1 MLTEMEKK
9 ISRLIQQDIAL
20 EKRPFKK
27 IAEKVGASEEEVLAT
42 IRYLMTKGT
51 IRKFGAILRHQKAG
65 FSHNAMVIWAV
76 PQERIEFAGHAL
88 ASFKEVTH
96 CYERNPPFAGKYN
109 VFTMVH
115 FWEGNQEIIIQKLSQ
130 KTGIKDFKVLTSEE
144 EYKKNSMEYF
154 TDAQ

>member
-1 MLTEMEKK
+1 MLTETEKK

-27 IAEKVGASEEEVLAT
+27 IAEKVGTSEERVLAA
-42 IRYLMTKGT
+42 IRGLMTKGV

-65 FSHNAMVIWAV
+65 FPHNAMVIWAV
-76 PQERIEFAGHAL
+76 PQERIECAGKIL

-96 CYERNPPFAGKYN
+96 CYERTPPFAGKYN

-115 FWEGNQEIIIQKLSQ
+115 FGKWNQESVIQKLSQ
-130 KTGIKDFKVLTSEE
+130 ETGLKDFKVLSSEE
-144 EYKKNSMEYF
+144 EYKKSSMEYF

>member
-1 MLTEMEKK
+1 MLTEMERK

-20 EKRPFKK
+20 EMRPFKY

-42 IRYLMTKGT
+42 IRGLMTKGT

-65 FSHNAMVIWAV
+65 FPHNAMVIWAV
-76 PQERIEFAGHAL
+76 SQDRIEFAGHAL

-96 CYERNPPFAGKYN
+96 CYERTPAFAGKYN

-115 FWEGNQEIIIQKLSQ
+115 FGEGNQESVIRKLSQ
-130 KTGIKDFKVLTSEE
+130 KTGIIDFKVLTSIE
-144 EYKKNSMEYF
+144 EYKKSSMEYF